1 MSDKTDLDLWI
12 KNQQTLKV
20 DSTQTSRDWVQGDVL
35 RMNLACDEFFRRRNM
50 RVNTGGWKRAKD
62 LRRARE
68 NA

>member
-1 MSDKTDLDLWI
+1 MSYKTDLDLWI

-20 DSTQTSRDWVQGDVL
+20 DPTQTSRDWTQGDAL
-35 RMNLACDEFFRRRNM
+35 RMNLACDEFFRKRNM
-50 RVNTGGWKRAKD
+50 RVNSGGWKRAKD

>member
-20 DSTQTSRDWVQGDVL
+20 DSTQTSRDWTQGDAL
-35 RMNLACDEFFRRRNM
+35 RMNLACDEFFRKRNM
-50 RVNTGGWKRAKD
+50 RVNSGGWKRAKD

>member
-20 DSTQTSRDWVQGDVL
+20 DSTQTSRDWTQGDAL
-35 RMNLACDEFFRRRNM
+35 RMNLACDEFFRKRNM